1 MGRNGDF
8 MNQYKANTEVEN
20 EKLLITMKKRI
31 LSSYKWHDDVIVPF
45 AKELEISSEELEE
58 ILMKRLD
65 MSSLEAI
72 NPRFESSKLR
82 CIKER
87 IHSDL
92 RLCWLCDIMNILTE
106 EEANNIQ
113 NKIALDV
120 LENNKNYKEAIEEGR
135 ADLLEYLLK

>member
-1 MGRNGDF
+1 MGGNGDF

-31 LSSYKWHDDVIVPF
+31 LSSYKWHDNVVVPF
-45 AKELEISSEELEE
+45 AKELEISPEEFEE

-87 IHSDL
+87 IHADL

-120 LENNKNYKEAIEEGR
+120 LENNKSYKEAMEEGR

>member
-1 MGRNGDF
+1 